1 MIETVLFWGLAAVA
15 VASALAVV
23 ALRKPA
29 DSVMALL
36 VLMIAIAGLF
46 ALMGAY
52 VVALFQVIVYIGAV
66 LVLFLFVVMLLNAK
80 GTARTMKPGLAGLA
94 AGTAGVGLTAGAV
107 WLAWKGFLSS
117 GLPLRGEGALPAP
130 PDVTALATELF
141 TRHILVFELT
151 SVLLFAAAV
160 GAVYVTRKERNR
172 P

>member
-80 GTARTMKPGLAGLA
+80 GTAHSMKPGLAGLT
-94 AGTAGVGLTAGAV
+94 AGTAGVNLTAGAV
-107 WLAWKGFLSS
+107 LAAWKGVLFPGLS
-117 GLPLRGEGALPAP
+117 LPGGGALPGPPGGTPPATGRFP
-130 PDVTALATELF
+130 PD
-141 TRHILVFELT
+141 ILGFRLT